1 VDEDIVD
8 GNTVDGD
15 TTGNLDKLI
24 RFVRGK
30 VGFKYVH
37 QLTSKDRLYY
47 RQTMAEAGVEMTP
60 GEMDELFDLII
71 DVVDKFGDDYNLDQ
85 LTQWI

>member
-1 VDEDIVD
+1 
-8 GNTVDGD
+8 
-15 TTGNLDKLI
+15 
-24 RFVRGK
+24 
-30 VGFKYVH
+30 
-37 QLTSKDRLYY
+37 
-47 RQTMAEAGVEMTP
+47 MAEAGVEMTP